1 MPSGWSAC
9 ARYTGIHSPL
19 RGHRQTVCWATVAQ
33 NVGNECPNIGLV
45 FGNILLAL
53 CDVLTDFSWC
63 FNSLF
68 SCIVLSLMI
77 LLQYFMILPWYFFLL
92 FPRSLIECKYLCVSN
107 ILWYFQRKMRLWYFF
122 REKISTCVKA
132 DRCYFFVCILTRRWR
147 LVWRSFEL
155 RVWCEP

>member
-1 MPSGWSAC
+1 MFLLFWFVSCLYALRLVCLCPLHGHPQPTTWASADRVLGNCCPKRGQRVPKYRTCFWAIFFLWS
-9 ARYTGIHSPL
+9 
-19 RGHRQTVCWATVAQ
+19 
-33 NVGNECPNIGLV
+33 
-45 FGNILLAL
+45 L

-122 REKISTCVKA
+122 FEKKYSRAWKRIDAISL
-132 DRCYFFVCILTRRWR
+132 FV
-147 LVWRSFEL
+147 F
-155 RVWCEP
+155 